1 MGCHGA
7 PIRNHKTPVV
17 SLRNARVPRSASPEA
32 RHQQQV
38 TSSASPAARHQQRV
52 TRGAPPAASATTTA
66 PSAARHQHRV
76 TSSAPPAARH
86 QQQSTAPATRHQQRV
101 ASAPPTRDVATEGG
115 PAARAQWGFDFRDL
129 ATRDRDLARG
139 RAQLDS
145 PHHRDMRCSTCAHN
159 HRVCTLQW
167 CSLQHTTGAPHP
179 KTSPGRAF
187 AWVHPGGRCLPQPG
201 AQVARECA
209 NG

>member
-1 MGCHGA
+1 MRA
-7 PIRNHKTPVV
+7 F
-17 SLRNARVPRSASPEA
+17 PEA
-32 RHQQQV
+32 RHQKRL
-38 TSSASPAARHQQRV
+38 TSSKSPAARHQQLA
-52 TRGAPPAASATTTA
+52 TNSAS
-66 PSAARHQHRV
+66 PGARHQQRAPPPPRHQQRVTSIASPAAHHQQRATSSNPLHPQRV
-76 TSSAPPAARH
+76 TSSAWPARPPRVIRPQMVARRR
-86 QQQSTAPATRHQQRV
+86 Q
-101 ASAPPTRDVATEGG
+101 G
-115 PAARAQWGFDFRDL
+115 RANGDL
-129 ATRDRDLARG
+129 ATPDRDLARG

-167 CSLQHTTGAPHP
+167 CSLQHTTGAVHP